1 MAAAAGYRCD
11 VEPFAFCVTATVD
24 GISPPD
30 RAHPANELANTLEVD
45 LTRYWK
51 ATRAG
56 YFEHVP
62 KDRIVTVGGEIV
74 STQAA
79 GELRGMKKGD
89 AAAAAVRRMTELGLV
104 A

>member
-1 MAAAAGYRCD
+1 M
-11 VEPFAFCVTATVD
+11 TATVD